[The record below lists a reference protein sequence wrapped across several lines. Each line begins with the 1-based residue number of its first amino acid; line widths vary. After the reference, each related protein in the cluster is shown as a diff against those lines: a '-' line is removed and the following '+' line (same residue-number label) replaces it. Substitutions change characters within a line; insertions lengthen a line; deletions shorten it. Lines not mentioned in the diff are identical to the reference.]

1 MLTRKANNNKYSIL
15 LISSKNQY
23 LFKLSSIDRRELM
36 RFKDQALEIALTL
49 VESGEIYVATGDR
62 AEKQIGLTLLMSN
75 TGDDGMLSIGMD
87 DDDDD
92 GLVFV

>member
-1 MLTRKANNNKYSIL
+1 
-15 LISSKNQY
+15 
-23 LFKLSSIDRRELM
+23 M